1 MMSDILSL
9 NHHFAIPGV
18 LSFEEGA
25 GGLAIARIQNAHA
38 SAEIALQGAH
48 LLKYQPAN
56 EEPVVWLS
64 PQAKFVAG
72 KSVRGGVPVCWP
84 WFGAHATEPDFPA
97 HGFART
103 QEWRVIASDAL
114 ADGSTRIVFELQKNE
129 TARNQWKNI
138 CHLRNVITI
147 GKTLTM
153 ELQTENTGSHT
164 FVIGE
169 ALHTYF
175 LIGDI
180 NEVKVT
186 GLEGCDYLDKV
197 EDFKRKHQDG
207 AITVSSEVDRVYLN
221 TTNDCVIHDA
231 KLNRRIRI
239 AKSGSQTTVVW
250 NPWAVKSA
258 EMGDMGDDGYKHMI
272 CVESANSAENVVTV
286 NPGETHTL
294 KVVYSIEH

>member
-1 MMSDILSL
+1 MTDILSL

-18 LSFEEGA
+18 LNFAEGP
-25 GGLAIARIQNAHA
+25 GGLAIVNIQNAHA
-38 SAEIALQGAH
+38 SAEILLQGAH
-48 LLKYQPAN
+48 LLKYQPTGEA
-56 EEPVVWLS
+56 PVVWLS

-84 WFGAHATEPDFPA
+84 WFGAHVTEPGFPA

-114 ADGSTRIVFELQKNE
+114 PDGSTRIVFELQKNE
-129 TARNQWKNI
+129 TARSQWKNI

-153 ELQTENTGSHT
+153 ELQTENTGSDT

-175 LIGDI
+175 MIGDI

-197 EDFKRKHQDG
+197 EDFKRKHQEG

-221 TTNDCVIHDA
+221 TASDCVIHDT

-250 NPWAVKSA
+250 NPWAIKSA

-272 CVESANSAENVVTV
+272 CVESANAAENVVTIT
-286 NPGETHTL
+286 PGETHTL
-294 KVVYSIEH
+294 KVVYSVEH

>member
-1 MMSDILSL
+1 MTDILSL

-18 LSFEEGA
+18 LNFAEGP
-25 GGLAIARIQNAHA
+25 GGLAIVNIQNAHA
-38 SAEIALQGAH
+38 SAEILLQGAH
-48 LLKYQPAN
+48 LLKYQPTGEA
-56 EEPVVWLS
+56 PVVWLS

-84 WFGAHATEPDFPA
+84 WFGAHATEPGFPA

-114 ADGSTRIVFELQKNE
+114 PDGSTRIVFELQKNE
-129 TARNQWKNI
+129 TARSQWKNI

-153 ELQTENTGSHT
+153 ELQTENTGSDT

-175 LIGDI
+175 MIGDI

-221 TTNDCVIHDA
+221 TASDCVIHDA

-272 CVESANSAENVVTV
+272 CVESANAHGSEVTLQ
-286 NPGETHTL
+286 PGEIHVLGVT
-294 KVVYSIEH
+294 YSVER